1 MPDPTDQSFQQL
13 LVTNY
18 GLSPSGYAGSR
29 GDTGYVGSI
38 GIGYTGSTGSGYTGS
53 AGPTGNAGGIGY
65 TGSVGASGPTGAA
78 GAGATS
84 PSISAITYPGDDT
97 ATNPAG
103 GQTITLTGTNF
114 AAGASVI
121 INGVVASVVS
131 VVSSTQ
137 ITFTAP
143 ANPAG
148 SYIVYVVNANG
159 TTALAVPGIQYSGTP
174 AWTTAAGTLGS
185 PVQNTSVNITLST
198 TGDAPIIYS
207 LYSGTL
213 PTGLTL
219 NGSTGVISGTTPS
232 QSADTTYNF
241 VIRATDAQNQETD
254 RSFSITVSIFSYS
267 TYSAN
272 FITTSNNIG
281 LSSSASAETVNGQT
295 YYAVNDAAG
304 TKWYILANW
313 AHGGN
318 PGRWNNN
325 VVRRLDNIDGIN
337 IISRT
342 NQQSPTAS
350 LATQVTPGVLYV
362 DATTFG
368 NGSGLGFANWYADS
382 KSSQAY
388 PALNTSIVN
397 ATANI
402 TLDTPWTSSNVD
414 DVGGSVWFEP
424 PTWAN
429 EVMLDFANSHSDSPC
444 SIAVVSKST
453 GNIKYKIM
461 YGSFSS
467 VNTGSG
473 AINDSSSRTV
483 IFRHTVGDV
492 YFNTDHAGTIS
503 GSHYYLFR

>member
-53 AGPTGNAGGIGY
+53 AGATGNAGSIGY

-241 VIRATDAQNQETD
+241 VIRAD
-254 RSFSITVSIFSYS
+254 
-267 TYSAN
+267 
-272 FITTSNNIG
+272 
-281 LSSSASAETVNGQT
+281 
-295 YYAVNDAAG
+295 
-304 TKWYILANW
+304 
-313 AHGGN
+313 
-318 PGRWNNN
+318 
-325 VVRRLDNIDGIN
+325 
-337 IISRT
+337 
-342 NQQSPTAS
+342 
-350 LATQVTPGVLYV
+350 
-362 DATTFG
+362 
-368 NGSGLGFANWYADS
+368 
-382 KSSQAY
+382 
-388 PALNTSIVN
+388 
-397 ATANI
+397 
-402 TLDTPWTSSNVD
+402 
-414 DVGGSVWFEP
+414 
-424 PTWAN
+424 
-429 EVMLDFANSHSDSPC
+429 
-444 SIAVVSKST
+444 
-453 GNIKYKIM
+453 
-461 YGSFSS
+461 
-467 VNTGSG
+467 
-473 AINDSSSRTV
+473 
-483 IFRHTVGDV
+483 
-492 YFNTDHAGTIS
+492 
-503 GSHYYLFR
+503 